1 MAGPESGLPRQPG
14 LLRVLVAWSDGPRQA
29 QEVTLELSASATLA
43 DALAQ
48 AGVQLLSTQEIGIWG
63 HLANPNQVLRDG
75 DRVEVY
81 RALKVDPKVARRER
95 FSQQGQGKSGLF
107 ANKRKGA
114 ATGY

>member
-1 MAGPESGLPRQPG
+1 MAGPESVLSQQPARV
-14 LLRVLVAWSDGPRQA
+14 RVLVAWSDGPRQA
-29 QEVTLELSASATLA
+29 QEVALELPAPATLA

-48 AGVQLLSTQEIGIWG
+48 AGVPVLGTHETGIWG
-63 HLANPNQVLRDG
+63 RLAKPGQALQDG

-107 ANKRKGA
+107 AKKRKGA